1 LVQKLQEKL
10 HGPKL
15 PCTQNIKKHQEDT

>member
-1 LVQKLQEKL
+1 VQKLQEKL